1 MNDWLDYK
9 GSGSSR
15 AYIAH
20 GILDSIPEA
29 IANKKQNE
37 SEYRLILAKKELFD
51 SLMTDYKNA
60 ELNCNAAQT
69 KAVRYR
75 TMLKDIKKDLA
86 DIESEYKKAREKSP
100 LDAHTKY
107 SALEHQLKSK
117 ADEYQRKLDKCNDD
131 AGRYATEA
139 TKIKSKM
146 LKIEREIAEYND
158 KHR

>member
-20 GILDSIPEA
+20 GILDSIPET
-29 IANKKQNE
+29 IANKKQNKAE
-37 SEYRLILAKKELFD
+37 HRLMLAKKELFD
-51 SLMTDYKNA
+51 SLIIDYKNA
-60 ELNCNAAQT
+60 ELNCSAAQKT
-69 KAVRYR
+69 AFRYR
-75 TMLKDIKKDLA
+75 KMLEDIKKDLA
-86 DIESEYKKAREKSP
+86 DIESEYKKAREKNP

-107 SALEHQLKSK
+107 SARVYQLKSK
-117 ADEYQRKLDKCNDD
+117 ADEYQRTLDKCNDD

-139 TKIKSKM
+139 TKIKNKM
-146 LKIEREIAEYND
+146 LGIEREIAEYND

>member
-29 IANKKQNE
+29 IANKKQNKAE
-37 SEYRLILAKKELFD
+37 HRLMLAKKELFD
-51 SLMTDYKNA
+51 SLIIDYKNA
-60 ELNCNAAQT
+60 ELNCSAAQRT
-69 KAVRYR
+69 AFRYR
-75 TMLKDIKKDLA
+75 KMLEDTKKELA

-107 SALEHQLKSK
+107 SARVYQLKSK
-117 ADEYQRKLDKCNDD
+117 ADEYQRTLDKCNDD

-139 TKIKSKM
+139 TKIKNKM
-146 LKIEREIAEYND
+146 LDIEREIAEYND